1 MNETKAVKE
10 GRKRTILFD
19 LLLAASVIVVAL
31 SVFLFS
37 RIFRTE
43 GAHTDVYFGDIILP
57 YYEGA
62 YAEVTKNGE
71 LVGRY
76 ALAKD
81 SEVSLNGGTNVL
93 LIKDGRAYMKSADCP
108 DKTCVTRHESGEN
121 KDGRTITCLPNRV
134 RIEIIGGL
142 SE

>member
-1 MNETKAVKE
+1 MKEAKGVKE
-10 GRKRTILFD
+10 RNKKALLFD
-19 LLLAASVIVVAL
+19 LCLSLSIILIAL

-37 RIFRTE
+37 RIFRAE

-108 DKTCVTRHESGEN
+108 DKTCVTRHEGGEN